1 MATGAPYFVQ
11 ICTVSTSPCPE
22 SKTGLVPAYLI
33 DPSYQAQAEI
43 MLNQSGI
50 DWTAVYDS
58 CGMSLLMFAV
68 GSGCGLLVNLIK
80 KVR

>member
-11 ICTVSTSPCPE
+11 ICTQAISPCPV
-22 SKTGLVPAYLI
+22 SKSGVVPAYLI
-33 DPSYQAQAEI
+33 DPTYQAQAEF

-50 DWTAVYDS
+50 DWTTVYDS
-58 CGMSLLMFAV
+58 FGMSLLMFAV
-68 GSGCGLLVNLIK
+68 GSGSGLLVNLIK